1 MRHLTRRQFLKL
13 TSAAAGAALVGP
25 ACAAQPTPPP
35 ATPVPTAASTGTPS
49 PMPSPAPA
57 PTDTPVP
64 APSPTPKPTNTP
76 APTPAPTETAVPAAP
91 AASVRREDIVKIY
104 PDAPSRVVRVR
115 HAGVWKESADGG
127 VKDNDRLAPET
138 IRQML
143 DAAIVKLTGLGDAQ
157 AAWANLFAPHERIAI
172 KVNAVLGGRL
182 WTHVPLA
189 LAVAECLQGAGVPPE
204 QVIIFDRYNVEL
216 MGAGYTI
223 NRSGPGVRCMGTDYK
238 YTGGWKIMDVGIK
251 FSDILLSSDALIN
264 VPVLKQH
271 DIAGITFALK
281 NHYGTFDR
289 PEKFHEGLA
298 KKAIGE
304 LNALPPI
311 KERARLT
318 VGDVLAVASGN
329 WRSVMA
335 GDSILMSF
343 DPVAHDTAGLKLYSD
358 MMASQGNNSTLA
370 SKLAIP
376 WLKNAAALGLGTN
389 DPAHIELVEVNL
401 G

>member
-1 MRHLTRRQFLKL
+1 VTHLTRRQFLKL
-13 TSAAAGAALVGP
+13 TGAAAGVALLGP
-25 ACAAQPTPPP
+25 ACAAQPTPPL
-35 ATPVPTAASTGTPS
+35 ATPVPATEPADTPS
-49 PMPSPAPA
+49 PTPSPAPA
-57 PTDTPVP
+57 PT
-64 APSPTPKPTNTP
+64 ATP
-76 APTPAPTETAVPAAP
+76 APTPSPTLAP
-91 AASVRREDIVKIY
+91 AEAATPTAPPTATPTASVRRADIVKIY
-104 PDAPSRVVRVR
+104 PDVPSRVVRVR

-189 LAVAECLQGAGVPPE
+189 LAVAECLQGAGIPPE
-204 QVIIFDRYNVEL
+204 QIVIFDRHGVEL

-223 NRSGPGVRCMGTDYK
+223 NRGRPGVRCMGTDYK
-238 YTGGWKIMDVGIK
+238 YTGGWKMMDVDIK
-251 FSDILLSSDALIN
+251 FSDTLLNSDALIN
-264 VPVLKQH
+264 IPVLKEH
-271 DIAGITFALK
+271 PMTGITFGLK
-281 NHYGTFDR
+281 NHYGTFDC
-289 PEKFHEGLA
+289 PEKFHDARA
-298 KKAIGE
+298 KQALGE

-318 VGDVLAVASGN
+318 IGDVLAVASGS
-329 WRSVMA
+329 WRSVIG

-343 DPVAHDTAGLKLYSD
+343 DPVAHDAAGLKLYSD
-358 MMASQGNNSTLA
+358 MMASQGSNSTAAL
-370 SKLAIP
+370 KLAAP
-376 WLKNAAALGLGTN
+376 WLQNAAALGLGTY
-389 DPAHIELVEVNL
+389 DPAHIELMEVSL